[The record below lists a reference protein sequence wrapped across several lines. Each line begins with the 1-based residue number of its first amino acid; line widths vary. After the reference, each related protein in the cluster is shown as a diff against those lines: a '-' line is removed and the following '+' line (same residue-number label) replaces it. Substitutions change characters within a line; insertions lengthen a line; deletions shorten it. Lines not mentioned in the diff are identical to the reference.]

1 MTASRLSFVMGV
13 NWPNRRSPHSKTL
26 ALGYDKAPQQATS
39 KTFFCCRCCCCC
51 HRHRSHSYSVE
62 AQDPDIYYV
71 EKCPKLVLSKPGI
84 RTNMKTKSCSIGWSE
99 QHVWTNSCLPFS
111 SILQK
116 KKRKESSLCSFIN
129 WKRKKRR
136 KKSQSNQPH
145 SLYHS
150 HSGMI
155 PDVFI
160 LCTHATL
167 SKITVNAALA
177 DCSWKKKKISLVRLP
192 FQNKC
197 GQKKKTVVWIC
208 EYNDVAWDH
217 HTGQSHF
224 NKSRLPAN
232 GYHYRELVL
241 V

>member
-1 MTASRLSFVMGV
+1 
-13 NWPNRRSPHSKTL
+13 
-26 ALGYDKAPQQATS
+26 
-39 KTFFCCRCCCCC
+39 
-51 HRHRSHSYSVE
+51 
-62 AQDPDIYYV
+62 
-71 EKCPKLVLSKPGI
+71 
-84 RTNMKTKSCSIGWSE
+84 MKTKSCSIGCSE

-116 KKRKESSLCSFIN
+116 KERNLHFVHLLIE
-129 WKRKKRR
+129 REKKG

-145 SLYHS
+145 SLYRS
-150 HSGMI
+150 HSGTT

-177 DCSWKKKKISLVRLP
+177 DCSWKKKRISLVGLP
-192 FQNKC
+192 YCPENPPFSKQIWTE
-197 GQKKKTVVWIC
+197 KKTVVWIC

-217 HTGQSHF
+217 YTGQSHC
-224 NKSRLPAN
+224 NNSRLPAN
-232 GYHYRELVL
+232 SYHYRELVL